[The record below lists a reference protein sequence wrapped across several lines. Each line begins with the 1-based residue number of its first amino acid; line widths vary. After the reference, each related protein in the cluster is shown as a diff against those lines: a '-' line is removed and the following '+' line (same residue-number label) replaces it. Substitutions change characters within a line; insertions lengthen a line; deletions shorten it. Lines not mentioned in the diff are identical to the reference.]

1 MRLLS
6 ATGAIAPA
14 LEKTR
19 AHLLQDFSLRR
30 YMKLASVAFL
40 ASLAAG
46 FNFNPNMPSGHSDLH
61 NPISAAVAAVAATAL
76 IAIVLAMIVIGLVL
90 FYVGSRMQFVLFET
104 VVMRSSLIAPAWKRY
119 ARRTWRWIGLKMML
133 FLAGFVMMLPVLLPI
148 FLTAIKSERHMGG
161 RAFFVSFLGAFSL
174 MFLLILV
181 LMAIYFLLQDF
192 VMPVMA
198 LEDASIGTGL
208 GRLKTLFEQ
217 EPGAILLY
225 VLLRFAL
232 GIIFSILTFIAWGIL
247 IAVSAIPF
255 VIAGFALYLPLHK
268 AGIAGLAVMV
278 AGFLVMG
285 LVAFAWGLCTLIALA
300 GYKETFFQTYA
311 VCFYAGRYPLLNNLF
326 DPQPIAEPLG

>member
-1 MRLLS
+1 MQPLS
-6 ATGAIAPA
+6 AAGAIAPA
-14 LEKTR
+14 WERTR

-40 ASLAAG
+40 ASLGAG
-46 FNFNPNMPSGHSDLH
+46 FNSNVNMHNGHSGLH
-61 NPISAAVAAVAATAL
+61 NPVSAAVAAVAATAL
-76 IAIVLAMIVIGLVL
+76 VAIVLATIVIGLVL

-104 VVMRSSLIAPAWKRY
+104 VVMRSSLIAPVWKRY
-119 ARRTWRWIGLKMML
+119 ARRTWRWIGLKLML

-148 FLTAIKSERHMGG
+148 LLTAIRSGKHMGG
-161 RAFFVSFLGAFSL
+161 RALFVSFLGTFSL

-208 GRLKTLFEQ
+208 GRLKVLFEQ
-217 EPGAILLY
+217 EPGAVLLY
-225 VLLRFAL
+225 VLLRFVL
-232 GIIFSILTFIAWGIL
+232 GLIFSIALFVVWGIVML
-247 IAVSAIPF
+247 VSAIPF

-268 AGIAGLAVMV
+268 SGIAGLVVMV

-285 LVAFAWGLCTLIALA
+285 LIGFAWALCTLIAVA

-311 VCFYAGRYPLLNNLF
+311 VCFYAGRYPLLNSLF
-326 DPQPIAEPLG
+326 DPQPATEPLG

>member
-1 MRLLS
+1 MQPLS
-6 ATGAIAPA
+6 AAGAITPA
-14 LEKTR
+14 WERTR

-30 YMKLASVAFL
+30 YMKLTSVAFL
-40 ASLAAG
+40 ASLGAG
-46 FNFNPNMPSGHSDLH
+46 FNSNMNMRGGHSGLH
-61 NPISAAVAAVAATAL
+61 NPVSAAVAAVAATAL

-119 ARRTWRWIGLKMML
+119 ARRTWRWIGLKLML

-148 FLTAIKSERHMGG
+148 FLTAIKPGRHMGG
-161 RAFFVSFLGAFSL
+161 RALFVSFLGTFSL

-181 LMAIYFLLQDF
+181 LMVIYFLLQDF

-198 LEDASIGTGL
+198 LEDASIGACL

-217 EPGAILLY
+217 EPGAVLLY
-225 VLLRFAL
+225 VLLRFIL
-232 GIIFSILTFIAWGIL
+232 GILFTIITFIAWGIV
-247 IAVSAIPF
+247 IAISAIPF

-278 AGFLVMG
+278 AGFFVMG
-285 LVAFAWGLCTLIALA
+285 LIAFAWALCTLIAFA

-311 VCFYAGRYPLLNNLF
+311 VCFYAGRYPLLNSLF
-326 DPQPIAEPLG
+326 DPQSVAEPLG